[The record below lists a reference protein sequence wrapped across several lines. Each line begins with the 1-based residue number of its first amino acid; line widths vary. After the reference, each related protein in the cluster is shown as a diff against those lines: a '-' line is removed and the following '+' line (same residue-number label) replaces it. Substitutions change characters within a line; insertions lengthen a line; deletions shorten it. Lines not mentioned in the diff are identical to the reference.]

1 MSLILFNLFLPL
13 FNFLTFRL
21 LGFILGIKGIFL
33 FFFISSI
40 VQIFAIVRLI
50 LLILNN
56 DLFILLN
63 FFSWLNIEYILL
75 SFEFLADGLSVFMC
89 LLVLTVSTIVHYYSF
104 YYMEDD
110 NQVIKF
116 ISYLSLFT
124 FFMLILVVSTNLI
137 QFFLGWEG
145 VGLCSFLLISFW
157 QKRPEAKKAALK
169 AVLINRIGDSSF
181 LFFIALFFFLTHSL
195 DFFLIFSL
203 VPYFSLNFVFI
214 LELLFFF
221 LIIAISAKSSQI
233 GLHIWLFSAMEGPT
247 PVSALIHAATMV
259 TAGVYGLLRCGF
271 LLLWVSIT
279 KILLIF
285 LGLSTSI
292 MAAAVALT
300 QNDLK
305 KVIAYSTCSQLG
317 YMVVSCAIS
326 SFKPAFFHLFTHGFF
341 KALLFLSAGLLIHSL
356 NQEQD
361 IRRMGGLLLQK
372 PITYIFFLIGSLAL
386 VGFPSLSGYYSKDSI
401 LDQLALY
408 LKGGFLINLAC
419 LALVFTSSYSYKVLY
434 LVFITKPQ
442 GFKKTY
448 LLLSNQNEA
457 PFYVLF
463 LLSFLYLFS
472 IFSGYCVQDLF
483 FGIGNFFFNFSLVN
497 SIDLSILT
505 ESLVY
510 KNKSFPLICIFIS
523 IIFIYICI
531 CTNGFQRWNFVLSK
545 FSKLYNFIHQDLYIN
560 YILLA
565 IGKKILKISK
575 FFFYNEKLWLE
586 FFGPSGSII
595 LSDKLIFVLN
605 WININRSY
613 LFYINFYT
621 FIFFVIFFLSI
632 QIFFLF

>member
-1 MSLILFNLFLPL
+1 
-13 FNFLTFRL
+13 
-21 LGFILGIKGIFL
+21 
-33 FFFISSI
+33 
-40 VQIFAIVRLI
+40 
-50 LLILNN
+50 
-56 DLFILLN
+56 
-63 FFSWLNIEYILL
+63 
-75 SFEFLADGLSVFMC
+75 MC

-110 NQVIKF
+110 NNIIKF

-124 FFMLILVVSTNLI
+124 FFMLILIVSTNLI

-181 LFFIALFFFLTHSL
+181 LFFIAIFFFLTHSL

-203 VPYFSLNFVFI
+203 IPFFSINFIFF
-214 LELLFFF
+214 LELLFLF

-279 KILLIF
+279 KIILIF

-292 MAAAVALT
+292 MAAAIALT

-341 KALLFLSAGLLIHSL
+341 KALLFLSAGLLIHNL

-372 PITYIFFLIGSLAL
+372 PISYIFFLIGSLAL

-408 LKGGFLINLAC
+408 FKGGFLINLGC
-419 LALVFTSSYSYKVLY
+419 LALIFTSSYSYKVLY
-434 LVFITKPQ
+434 LVFWTKPQ
-442 GFKKTY
+442 GYKKTY
-448 LLLSNQNEA
+448 LALSNQKEA
-457 PFYVLF
+457 PFFVLF
-463 LLSFLYLFS
+463 VLMFLYLFT

-483 FGIGNFFFNFSLVN
+483 FGIGNFFFNFSLANAV
-497 SIDLSILT
+497 DLSILT

-510 KNKSFPLICIFIS
+510 SNKSFPLICIFLS
-523 IIFIYICI
+523 ILFIYII
-531 CTNGFQRWNFVLSK
+531 IYVNGFKRWKFVLSN
-545 FSKLYNFIHQDLYIN
+545 FSKIYNFIHQDLYIN
-560 YILLA
+560 FILLF
-565 IGKKILKISK
+565 IGNKILKISK
-575 FFFYNEKLWLE
+575 FFFFNEKLWLE
-586 FFGPSGSII
+586 FIGPNGSVLLINKLSLI
-595 LSDKLIFVLN
+595 LT
-605 WININRSY
+605 WINNNKSY

-621 FIFFVIFFLSI
+621 FIFFFIFFLSI